1 MKPICLLLTLIM
13 TFQTDL
19 SNAETLTLER
29 IFASPDLSGP
39 SLRALKMSPDG
50 SRVTYLQGKAD
61 NKDQYDLWEYH
72 IADQA
77 KRLLVDSNDL
87 LDGEEVLSDEE
98 KARRERQRLANVSG
112 IIDYA
117 WSEAGDALLFPLNGD
132 LYVYQLASKK
142 TQQLTASAA
151 FETDAKFSPKAQYV
165 SFIRDQDVFVV
176 NTETGEEKQLTTD
189 GAGLIKN
196 GMAEFVAQ
204 EEMDRDTGYW
214 WSPDER
220 YIAYLQVDES
230 PVAVTK
236 RYEINADDIEVIEQ
250 RYPYTGEANVTIKLG
265 IVDLANGQTQWVD
278 LGEEQDIYIARVGWL
293 PDSQRLSYQWQSR
306 NQQTLQLRFA
316 DLKGQSQ
323 TVVTESSDTWINL
336 HHDLKF
342 LPDGHFIWAS
352 ERNGFKHLYL
362 YANDGTLIRQ
372 LTDGEWVVDAVEG
385 VDEAASWV
393 YFTGSLT
400 SPLERHLYR
409 VNYTQ
414 PGEPEKITQ
423 REGFHDITMDASA
436 SHYIDQWS
444 DRNHPPQTSLHQA
457 AGSRVVWL
465 NENKVVEGHPYYP
478 YVDNHLDNEFGTLKA
493 ADGHTLHY
501 RMIKPKDFDPQQQ
514 YPVFQY
520 VYGGPH
526 VQYVTKSWGRWIE
539 QYMAQQGFVVFVID
553 NRGSDRRGMK
563 FESALYQQMGT
574 VELADQLVGT
584 NFVKSLPFVAADKVG
599 IFGWSYGGFMTLK
612 ALTNAP
618 DDYALGVSVAPVTD
632 FALYDTHYTERYMS
646 TPQLNPDG
654 YRQTATFEHAKN
666 IRKPLLLIHGMADDN
681 VLFLNSTKMIK
692 VLQDEGILFD
702 TMIYPGG
709 KHGISGAKPQFHVY
723 STIADYFIKHLKP
736 KSPEAP

>member
-1 MKPICLLLTLIM
+1 M
-13 TFQTDL
+13 TIQTEH
-19 SNAETLTLER
+19 SNAGTLTLER

-50 SRVTYLQGKAD
+50 SRVTFLQGKAE

-72 IADQA
+72 IADEQ

-87 LDGEEVLSDEE
+87 LEGEEVLSAEE
-98 KARRERQRLANVSG
+98 KARRERQRLADVKG

-117 WSEAGDALLFPLNGD
+117 WSEDGDSLLFPLNGD
-132 LYVYQLASKK
+132 LYVYQLSNKNTK
-142 TQQLTASAA
+142 QLTASES
-151 FETDAKFSPKAQYV
+151 FETDAKFSPKANHV

-176 NTETGEEKQLTTD
+176 NTRTGEEQQLTTD
-189 GAGLIKN
+189 GEGLIKN

-214 WSPDER
+214 WSPDEK
-220 YIAYLQVDES
+220 YIAYLQVDEA

-265 IVDLANGQTQWVD
+265 LVEVASGKTQWVD
-278 LGEEQDIYIARVGWL
+278 LGKNPDIYIARVGWL
-293 PDSQRLSYQWQSR
+293 PDSKQVSYQIQSR
-306 NQQTLQLRFA
+306 NQQTLALKFA
-316 DLKGQSQ
+316 DLKGSSK
-323 TVVTESSDTWINL
+323 TVVKETSDTWINL

-342 LPDGHFIWAS
+342 LKEGGFIWAS
-352 ERNGFKHLYL
+352 ERSGFKHLYL
-362 YANDGTLIRQ
+362 YGAEGQLSRQ
-372 LTDGEWVVDAVEG
+372 LTDGDWVVDDVVG
-385 VDEAASWV
+385 IDEDNQWV

-400 SPLERHLYR
+400 SPLEKHLYR
-409 VNYTQ
+409 LNYQ
-414 PGEPEKITQ
+414 QGGSPEKISK
-423 REGFHDITMDASA
+423 REGFHAITMDGSA

-444 DRNHPPQTSLHQA
+444 DRNHPPQTSLHKA
-457 AGSRVVWL
+457 TGERVVWL
-465 NENKVVEGHPYYP
+465 NENKVDRDHPYYP
-478 YVDNHLDNEFGTLKA
+478 YAKNHLDNEFGTLTA
-493 ADGHTLHY
+493 EDGHTLHY
-501 RMIKPKDFDPQQQ
+501 RMIKPRDFDPKQK

-563 FESALYQQMGT
+563 FESALYKKMGT
-574 VELADQLVGT
+574 PELADQLVGT
-584 NFVKSLPFVAADKVG
+584 NHVKSLPFVDADKVG

-654 YRQTATFEHAKN
+654 YRTTATFDNAKN
-666 IRKPLLLIHGMADDN
+666 INKPLLLIHGMADDN

-709 KHGISGAKPQFHVY
+709 KHGISGSKPQFHVY

-736 KSPEAP
+736 